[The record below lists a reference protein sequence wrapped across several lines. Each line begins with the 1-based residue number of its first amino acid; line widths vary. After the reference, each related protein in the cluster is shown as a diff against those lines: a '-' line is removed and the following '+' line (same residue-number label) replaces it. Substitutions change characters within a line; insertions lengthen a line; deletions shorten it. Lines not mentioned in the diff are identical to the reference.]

1 VPKKSDPKALRRLA
15 ELSVGADA
23 TSTDSSSA
31 SSTTNEA
38 TNGPTRGP
46 SWSVVGALVLP
57 GSPSYFRR
65 RVLSLVL
72 LLCGVV
78 LPVAVLAVLIIRRDE
93 ITSLVLDR
101 NVLRTLEVVGVL
113 FVLTRLVA
121 VVEAVRA
128 RTPESPKRLATTLA
142 VAGVMVLLA
151 PTAYAVTRVHDLSG
165 VIADVFVSSGNSDP
179 LAGGSGD
186 GSEDEFTTVLL
197 LGGDEGPGR
206 WAMRTDSM
214 ILVMIHR
221 DSGRIGMVSVP
232 RNLNRVQFPPGSAM
246 ADKFPKGF
254 DGLANA
260 IYPYVFTREEIAAT
274 YARGEL
280 QPEAVALASGLSHS
294 FQLTIDDYVLVNM
307 QGFLELVDVMGGV
320 TLTLDERLP
329 MPGNVP
335 GAKTDYPPYIG
346 PGEVEMDGTT
356 ALGFARSRSGD
367 SDYGRMGRQRQLL
380 AALAAQASGA
390 DVLRKFPDLA
400 EVMRWTVRTS
410 LNTDEFSSLLE
421 RLQDGAAVKES
432 IGLAPPLINPGRP
445 NFEDIAALIDAVQYA
460 LAENVDF
467 PYA

>member
-1 VPKKSDPKALRRLA
+1 M
-15 ELSVGADA
+15 
-23 TSTDSSSA
+23 
-31 SSTTNEA
+31 
-38 TNGPTRGP
+38 
-46 SWSVVGALVLP
+46 
-57 GSPSYFRR
+57 
-65 RVLSLVL
+65 
-72 LLCGVV
+72 CGVV
-78 LPVAVLAVLIIRRDE
+78 LPVAVLAVLVIRRDE

-128 RTPESPKRLATTLA
+128 RTPEAPKRLATSLA

-165 VIADVFVSSGNSDP
+165 VIADVFVSSGSSDP
-179 LAGGSGD
+179 LADTTD
-186 GSEDEFTTVLL
+186 GSDDEFTTVLL

-214 ILVMIHR
+214 ILVIIHR

-232 RNLNRVQFPPGSAM
+232 RNLNRVSFPPGSAM
-246 ADKFPKGF
+246 AEEFPKGF

-260 IYPYVFTREEIAAT
+260 IYPYVFTREEIAGT
-274 YARGEL
+274 YVRGEL
-280 QPEAVALASGLSHS
+280 QPEAVALASGLSYS
-294 FQLTIDDYVLVNM
+294 FDITIDDYVLVNM

-320 TLTLDERLP
+320 TLTLDERIP

-335 GAKTDYPPYIG
+335 GAKHDYPPYIG
-346 PGEVEMDGTT
+346 PGEVEMDGTV

-380 AALAAQASGA
+380 SALAAQASGA
-390 DVLRKFPDLA
+390 DVLRKFPELA

-410 LNTDEFSSLLE
+410 LNTDEFSFLVE

-432 IGLAPPLINPGRP
+432 VGLAPPLINPGRP
-445 NFEDIAALIDAVQYA
+445 DFENIAALIDAIQYA